1 MVTGWMGKS
10 PWFVVAAM
18 VTWRARFQAKEKA
31 IAMQK
36 EKEKSAEKKAEIGD
50 EFTTGDGI
58 RRKKHVIS

>member
-1 MVTGWMGKS
+1 
-10 PWFVVAAM
+10 
-18 VTWRARFQAKEKA
+18 
-31 IAMQK
+31 MQK